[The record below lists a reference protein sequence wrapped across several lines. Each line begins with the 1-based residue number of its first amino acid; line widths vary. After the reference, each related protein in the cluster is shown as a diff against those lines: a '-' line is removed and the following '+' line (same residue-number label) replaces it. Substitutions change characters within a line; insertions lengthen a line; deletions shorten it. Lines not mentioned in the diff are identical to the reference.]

1 MRQTGD
7 LVEMLKKK
15 HVKSNSLP
23 IQQKKEI
30 NNEINFLMV
39 SEANAEL
46 VRTGAKLSLEDMES
60 ESFTL
65 ITDTI
70 NVQQHS
76 SDSSLTIKNKYES
89 ENMDIFEKN
98 IEDLIDSNSIDN
110 SVPSPSEILKN
121 LCITKEEDYIGL
133 LPEKEDKN
141 FDIYKELDDFL

>member
-76 SDSSLTIKNKYES
+76 SDSSTQYSDNNVTTNK
-89 ENMDIFEKN
+89 
-98 IEDLIDSNSIDN
+98 
-110 SVPSPSEILKN
+110 
-121 LCITKEEDYIGL
+121 
-133 LPEKEDKN
+133 
-141 FDIYKELDDFL
+141 